1 MPDYVSQ
8 LVTTSER
15 FYNLSEENAANI
27 SYDAYEKDIAMV
39 QVFFKTATVV
49 QVILKFLSLFLSL
62 SLSFS
67 YFLSCDGLF
76 QNCDC
81 ISFKIPEYTQPSIS
95 DSIYV
100 SFSVSM
106 SVSVCVSFSYFLS

>member
-62 SLSFS
+62 SLSLSLTF
-67 YFLSCDGLF
+67 FL
-76 QNCDC
+76 
-81 ISFKIPEYTQPSIS
+81 E
-95 DSIYV
+95 
-100 SFSVSM
+100 
-106 SVSVCVSFSYFLS
+106 